1 MESILS
7 RIVEVDYMQ
16 RFLVTKTF
24 LKSDNK
30 EFFFNQFSKVESIIK
45 ETGYNVE
52 DLLTIDEYKNVY
64 SLFHSD
70 KEAMQEYIYY
80 KIFDSNKQKFIK
92 NTSVYLKYPDKYNH
106 LIPLQEACMP
116 VYKGTEMID
125 DTFYEVIELFTK
137 PSVEINNVEL
147 ILSLIHI

>member
-30 EFFFNQFSKVESIIK
+30 EFFNQFSKVESIIK

-52 DLLTIDEYKNVY
+52 DLLTIDEYKMFIVF
-64 SLFHSD
+64 SLR
-70 KEAMQEYIYY
+70 
-80 KIFDSNKQKFIK
+80 
-92 NTSVYLKYPDKYNH
+92 
-106 LIPLQEACMP
+106 
-116 VYKGTEMID
+116 
-125 DTFYEVIELFTK
+125 
-137 PSVEINNVEL
+137 
-147 ILSLIHI
+147 